1 MHQTALGAV
10 QVSNLEADVGHV
22 FNVTTNALQ

>member
-10 QVSNLEADVGHV
+10 QVSNLEADVGHI
-22 FNVTTNALQ
+22 FNVAVTLQA